1 MNLRHRNID
10 PTPERLTR
18 AAEHARWLADV
29 INTTPERYAWLALR
43 EGKSHAPP
51 PFYDK
56 MRQTYIAKAD
66 THLVIYLWEYA
77 SALESATAR
86 ITELEHQ
93 IRFHE
98 QGNPLDGGD
107 TP

>member
-43 EGKSHAPP
+43 EGKSCDGPGSPVKPSRAPEVPPP
-51 PFYDK
+51 PF
-56 MRQTYIAKAD
+56 RRSQA
-66 THLVIYLWEYA
+66 LPGA
-77 SALESATAR
+77 SERL
-86 ITELEHQ
+86 L
-93 IRFHE
+93 
-98 QGNPLDGGD
+98 
-107 TP
+107 